1 MGSFGSGND
10 LQNALAA
17 SVRFF
22 RIGGSQTAGS
32 GNALSYRMLHAITA
46 LRRRPQPL
54 RLKVTLSHTPAHDWA

>member
-32 GNALSYRMLHAITA
+32 GSALYGLPPRLLSRLLSFPTIYR
-46 LRRRPQPL
+46 
-54 RLKVTLSHTPAHDWA
+54 D